1 MATVSIKLVRC
12 SNRAQVGLRDS
23 ISAFMP
29 VPESVPQG
37 AEEVTSS
44 GTSQATTLASSDNY
58 NYEFWDIVVSGGNVR
73 LAFAASPTA
82 AADSGWLI
90 LDGERVQ
97 FGASGS
103 GERVAVIDAS

>member
-1 MATVSIKLVRC
+1 MATVCINLVTV
-12 SNRAQVGLRDS
+12 SNVGGIAGPLVN
-23 ISAFMP
+23 MP
-29 VPESVPQG
+29 VMSG
-37 AEEVTSS
+37 AQIATETITSS
-44 GTSQATTLASSDNY
+44 GTSQATTATSTQNSRA
-58 NYEFWDIVVSGGNVR
+58 EFWDIVVSGGNVR